1 MSAKKQLSPPKIK
14 PGQDVLVLS
23 SPPAA
28 PAADDGAAQ
37 TVARKST
44 VVVAVDIS
52 SSMSFQAEIRWKAL
66 VKVLQA
72 LRASLDDCRDVYV
85 VMYGPSSASFR
96 QTPCMPGLLATAM
109 PHLRHRSSEDPL
121 EQHRIN
127 EDLMRQQ
134 CIPLDV
140 FVGFL
145 EEFSCIDFVNC
156 NSTYSKYLEASIA
169 SFKDRGINP
178 DLLVVLGDG
187 DINIDF
193 AAGQDSQEEIWRS
206 LSAEFPR
213 SLFVLFCNGEND
225 ASIASVKTA
234 MASLALAPVATNV
247 FAPIHM
253 VDAKTIGEN
262 PENELVS
269 TAKDVIVEAI
279 ERARRFPVPLGY
291 CPLDCICVHRG
302 ASNAAI
308 RDALLSMLKSG
319 KYPYIVEALEKYCA
333 RMVKIVT
340 EAKIKIAEPSL
351 FAALSVI
358 SGSVQ
363 DLANATRDPNIGT
376 AAQRNEARMQAALQ
390 AASQSASQSRPVAQP
405 ASQPRPTQQSPAT
418 RASVFPAAH
427 LVSAPSHAP
436 QCTLRLVVVPSSD
449 AAIAM
454 NTIGPLIASLGTSGL
469 PRDIV
474 GTDIGAVLTIAS
486 RGAASTDLNRAV
498 FALIQLGIGELDPDT
513 HNALA
518 RFVRKH
524 SAELIDAMVVRFGA
538 EYRIAD
544 VFAVP
549 ELFALRHFPLLCPP
563 TKELADKAR
572 VIAGVREAAVT
583 ITHGKPAFEQ
593 LRLAATAARQ
603 RTSRDLFASV
613 PIRSLILLRFDFCLG
628 PDDRFPNVLVA
639 LKLSPDHV
647 LLLYPEQPLPDTAYV
662 TRRRGREFSVPPT
675 SPFAGFVVQVMV
687 HHDCRV
693 TAFDQ
698 LVNPVIYGYQPT
710 DLPSSMSR
718 EELKDALERQLLG
731 SPLAA
736 AAVRI
741 NRLYHSPERNT
752 TTAETMLGIYRQQVQ
767 WLPPPQPAP
776 GQLPPLQWPSPL
788 LQAFDAGYPRS
799 GRALRELRPLSY
811 FTPPPTFAGIS
822 SLYDPATWPAC
833 LQGVLRTHMM
843 LLRYIKRRPAAAARS
858 QAASAEASAGA
869 AADADSVE
877 AEASAG
883 AAAEEAEPDAC
894 YICLEDFP
902 PAPACSGCGVCE
914 ICATSFCTQC
924 RYRAHRACI
933 EQWRRMS
940 STCGMCRSPLK
951 AF

>member
-1 MSAKKQLSPPKIK
+1 MSAKKQLPPKIK
-14 PGQDVLVLS
+14 PGQDVLVLP

-28 PAADDGAAQ
+28 AAAAAQ
-37 TVARKST
+37 TVAREFT
-44 VVVAVDIS
+44 VLVAVDIS

-72 LRASLDDCRDVYV
+72 LRTSLDDCRGVYV

-96 QTPCMPGLLATAM
+96 QTPRMPGLLATAM

-121 EQHRIN
+121 EQQRIN
-127 EDLMRQQ
+127 EDMMRQQ

-145 EEFSCIDFVNC
+145 EEFTCTDFVNC

-169 SFKDRGINP
+169 SFKKRGISP

-193 AAGQDSQEEIWRS
+193 AAGQDSQEEIWRC

-225 ASIASVKTA
+225 VSIARVKTA

-247 FAPIHM
+247 FAPIHI
-253 VDAKTIGEN
+253 VDAKTVAEN

-269 TAKDVIVEAI
+269 NAKDAILQAI
-279 ERARRFPVPLGY
+279 ERAREFPVPADY

-302 ASNAAI
+302 ASNTAI
-308 RDALLSMLKSG
+308 RDALLSMRKSG
-319 KYPYIVEALEKYCA
+319 KHPHIVGALEKYCE
-333 RMVKIVT
+333 RMVKVVT
-340 EAKIKIAEPSL
+340 GAKIRIEEPSL

-376 AAQRNEARMQAALQ
+376 AAQRNEARMRAALE
-390 AASQSASQSRPVAQP
+390 AASQS

-418 RASVFPAAH
+418 WASVFPAAH

-513 HNALA
+513 HNALV

-524 SAELIDAMVVRFGA
+524 SVELIDAMVVRFGA

-572 VIAGVREAAVT
+572 VIAGVREAAIT

-593 LRLAATAARQ
+593 LRLAAVAARQ

-613 PIRSLILLRFDFCLG
+613 PIRSLILLQFDFCLG

-687 HHDCRV
+687 HHDCRA

-698 LVNPVIYGYQPT
+698 LVNSVIYGYQPT
-710 DLPSSMSR
+710 DLPPSMSR
-718 EELKDALERQLLG
+718 EELKDALERQLRG

-788 LQAFDAGYPRS
+788 LQAFDAGYPLS

-811 FTPPPTFAGIS
+811 FTPPSNFAGIS
-822 SLYDPATWPAC
+822 SFYDPATWPAC
-833 LQGVLRTHMM
+833 LQGVLRKHMM

-858 QAASAEASAGA
+858 QAAFTEASA
-869 AADADSVE
+869 E
-877 AEASAG
+877 T
-883 AAAEEAEPDAC
+883 AAEEAEPDAC

-902 PAPACSGCGVCE
+902 PAPVCSAPGCGVCE

-924 RYRAHRACI
+924 RYRAHSACI

-951 AF
+951 PF